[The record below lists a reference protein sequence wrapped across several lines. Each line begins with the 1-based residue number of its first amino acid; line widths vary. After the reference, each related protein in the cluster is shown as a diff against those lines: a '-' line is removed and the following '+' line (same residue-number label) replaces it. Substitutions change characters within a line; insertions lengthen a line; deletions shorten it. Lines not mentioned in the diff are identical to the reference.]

1 MSMSHLTAERLAAL
15 ADGPPTAPE
24 QTHLDA
30 CPACCRE
37 REAYRALATLA
48 WAERARIGPPV
59 SSWDAI
65 AAGLRAEGGLR
76 ESPAVASPLSLV
88 SVPNAPAT
96 RPQRDTHVV
105 LHVPRWAMRAAAA
118 LLLVAGGVVAGR
130 VSAPAGGGSA
140 DAGATNAANP
150 GVRNAS
156 LVTFRTR
163 QEAEAAMQ
171 VAEQQYISAAEY
183 LARNDSTVAPAP
195 EASAAEVYRTR
206 LAAFDGVLA
215 ATQQALFAAPAD
227 PIINRNYLATIAARD
242 FALKQLSLVAPAGV
256 QINRY

>member
-1 MSMSHLTAERLAAL
+1 MSHLTAERLAAL

-37 REAYRALATLA
+37 REAYRALLA
-48 WAERARIGPPV
+48 LASAERTRIGPPV

-76 ESPAVASPLSLV
+76 DSAAVASPLSLV
-88 SVPNAPAT
+88 TVPTAPAT

-130 VSAPAGGGSA
+130 MSAGTGGTAGGVGATSAP
-140 DAGATNAANP
+140 NP
-150 GVRNAS
+150 GVRNVS
-156 LVTFRTR
+156 FGFRSR

-171 VAEQQYISAAEY
+171 AAEQQYISAAEY
-183 LARNDSTVAPAP
+183 LARGDSTLAPAP